1 MLATRRPEYRVWSG
15 IKTRCTNSK
24 DKFFHCYGGRGIKV
38 CDRWLNSFE
47 NFLADMGERPFRW
60 SQLDRINCDGH
71 YEPGNCR
78 WTTPKE
84 NARNRSTSHILTV
97 NGQSK
102 TLAEWEEIT
111 GINYQVLWT
120 RLTKLGWTPEETI
133 NTPARKCKP
142 RQKTTVTMEPCY
154 VI

>member
-1 MLATRRPEYRVWSG
+1 MQATRRPEYRVWSG
-15 IKTRCTNSK
+15 IKTRCTNPN
-24 DKFFHCYGGRGIKV
+24 DKFFHRYGGRGIKI
-38 CDRWLNSFE
+38 CERWVNSFE
-47 NFLADMGERPFRW
+47 NFLDDMGERPLPN
-60 SQLDRINCDGH
+60 SQIDRINGDGD
-71 YEPGNCR
+71 YEPSNCR

-84 NARNRSTSHILTV
+84 NARNRNTSHVLTV

-102 TLAEWEEIT
+102 TLAEWEEVT
-111 GINYQVLWT
+111 GIDYQVIWT

-142 RQKTTVTMEPCY
+142 RQKVTTNLEPCY